1 MSEGGYIF
9 SGKGER
15 NSKEQEGKNRQYGE
29 FEQKN
34 SYESEPD
41 ESPESLE
48 PEKSADAGP
57 VEHSGPESS
66 QELQQR
72 VEQLAQEKEELM
84 NRLMRLQADFDNYR
98 KRVRTEKE
106 DLEKHANFN
115 LIKRL
120 LPVID
125 NLERACSATGDNA
138 ETIVEGVQMISRQL
152 QEILEKEGVAPIEC
166 QGKPFDPNCHEA
178 VLVEESNEHPPN
190 TVLDELQK
198 GYRMKDKVLRASMV
212 KVSSE

>member
-29 FEQKN
+29 FEQNKF
-34 SYESEPD
+34 SEPD
-41 ESPESLE
+41 ESPTAYE
-48 PEKSADAGP
+48 PGEMSSDTDPADP
-57 VEHSGPESS
+57 SGPENS
-66 QELQQR
+66 QELQHK
-72 VEQLAQEKEELM
+72 VEQLQQENEELM
-84 NRLMRLQADFDNYR
+84 NRLMRLQAEFDNYR
-98 KRVRTEKE
+98 KRVRAEKE

-125 NLERACSATGDNA
+125 NLERACSASGNT
-138 ETIVEGVQMISRQL
+138 ETIVEGVHMISRQL
-152 QEILEKEGVAPIEC
+152 QEILEKEGVTPIEC

-178 VLVEESNEHPPN
+178 VMVEESSEYPPN
-190 TVLDELQK
+190 TVTDELQK
-198 GYRMKDKVLRASMV
+198 GYRMNDKVLRASMV
-212 KVSSE
+212 KVSSD